1 LSSNLLALDDYMLM
15 LTPVGEPDAE
25 CRVSVAEAKSLAART
40 VLFQLQVYLIE
51 AFFDHYNGN
60 TGQG

>member
-1 LSSNLLALDDYMLM
+1 MLM